1 MYVEDLRQE
10 KIRQSTELLRE
21 LEYAHD
27 PNKLKILFRYKSKE
41 KADYEQE

>member
-10 KIRQSTELLRE
+10 KLRQSSELLRE
-21 LEYAHD
+21 LEYA
-27 PNKLKILFRYKSKE
+27 PNPAKLKLIFRYKAKE